1 MKFMQKPGF
10 ARILL
15 LGLVLS
21 LMGFAPP
28 TQGTQSLVDLSIAN
42 VGFDGLFR
50 ENFWFPLRI
59 EVGNNGDDMTG
70 RLVVRPETSGNAFT
84 NTWSVPIEL
93 PARSRKAVF
102 LYLTARSFANRV
114 RVELIDDSGLV
125 VTSQEALMR
134 GVLAQD
140 QLYVAVTQSSIGSVD
155 LTGVRVGGY
164 NAFQGNWLIEN
175 IPDRVVALN
184 AVDMILFSDVDT
196 GTLTGDQRQALE
208 DWVTQGGHLLV
219 TGGANWQATSAGLND
234 LLPLVPDNSETTNDL
249 SALAGLTQT
258 RDADLSGETII
269 VTGPLTPDA
278 EVLAATTDGLPLVA
292 RRYMGLGV
300 VDYLTIDP
308 LTQSLRAWSGLTEM
322 WFTLASSVSPHPSW
336 THGITNTDRAVT
348 AAEILPG
355 FNLLPD
361 VLPLCGF
368 LAIYVAL
375 IGPLNYVV
383 LNRINRREYAW
394 LTIPLFILGFTVLAW
409 VVGFNLRG
417 NIATISRLAVVQS
430 WPDSERAQVDGLV
443 GLLSPRRASYTLAMG
458 DNSFLRPLARSVQT
472 NPFASN
478 IQTATDIR
486 QTGVFQAE
494 NFSVDASFIATF
506 NTTTMIDKPAL
517 SGQVSL
523 LPGDI
528 PGQQVIRGSVR
539 NDSDQ
544 ILTDP
549 VILARGIVLRLGE
562 SLQPGDVQTFDL
574 ILSNENEPPAPS
586 PLERSSGEVAPRLS
600 FQRFSQ
606 DSRTLEQTVIDILGD
621 EKYEARAYISA
632 PGATTAEQ
640 ELRRRQFF
648 LSSFSGDSYLSSG
661 RGDRVYLVGWSDATP
676 LQTELTG
683 ATWEAIDTTFHII
696 ELAVESSA
704 PVGNVLI
711 PGDRFTWV
719 ALERNGLTTDI
730 APINTVLQPGD
741 EAIFRFTPI
750 RGSVLAEVRELRLRL
765 DSSGAVRSDV
775 PLELWD
781 WEAGEWMP
789 VEMRQT
795 ENSTTISLYA
805 ARDPAR
811 FLGPQNA
818 VEVRLTAN
826 ESGGYL
832 RIGRLSVEQE
842 GVFEAS

>member
-1 MKFMQKPGF
+1 MQKPGLVW
-10 ARILL
+10 ILL
-15 LGLVLS
+15 LGLSLL
-21 LMGFAPP
+21 LMGFAPA
-28 TQGTQSLVDLSIAN
+28 TQITQSLVDLSVSN

-50 ENFWFPLRI
+50 ENYWFPLRI
-59 EVGNNGDDMTG
+59 EVSNNGDDMVG

-93 PARSRKAVF
+93 PAGSRKAVF
-102 LYLTARSFANRV
+102 LYLTARSFANQV

-125 VTSQEALMR
+125 VTSREAFMR
-134 GVLAQD
+134 GVLTQD
-140 QLYVAVTQSSIGSVD
+140 QLYVVVTQSSVGSVD

-164 NAFQGNWLIEN
+164 NAFQGNWLVEN
-175 IPDRVVALN
+175 IPDHVVALN
-184 AVDMILFSDVDT
+184 AVDMMMFSDVNT
-196 GTLTGDQRQALE
+196 GVMTGDQRQAIE
-208 DWVTQGGHLLV
+208 DWVTQGGHLVV
-219 TGGANWQATSAGLND
+219 TGGANWQATTAGLND
-234 LLPLVPDNSETTNDL
+234 LLPLIPNNSEVTDDL
-249 SALAGLTQT
+249 SALAAMTQN
-258 RDADLSGETII
+258 RNADLSGETII
-269 VTGPLTPDA
+269 VTGELKADA
-278 EVLAATTDGLPLVA
+278 QVLAATRDGLPLVV
-292 RRYMGLGV
+292 RRSMGLGV

-308 LTQSLRAWSGLTEM
+308 LTQSLRTWPGLTEL

-336 THGITNTDRAVT
+336 SHGLSNTDRAVT

-368 LAIYVAL
+368 LAVYVAL
-375 IGPLNYVV
+375 IGPLNYVI

-394 LTIPLFILGFTVLAW
+394 LTIPFFILAFTVMAW

-417 NIATISRLAVVQS
+417 NIATISRLAVIQS
-430 WPDSERAQVDGLV
+430 WPDSERAQVNGLV
-443 GLLSPRRASYTLAMG
+443 GLLSPRRSTYTLAMQ
-458 DNSFLRPLARSVQT
+458 DNSFLRPLARSIQT

-486 QTGVFQAE
+486 QSDIFQAE

-506 NTTTMIDKPAL
+506 NTTAVIDKPAL

-523 LPGDI
+523 LPGDL
-528 PGQQVIRGSVR
+528 PGQQVVRGSVR

-544 ILTDP
+544 TLTDP
-549 VILARGIVLRLGE
+549 VILARGVVLRLGE
-562 SLQPGDVQTFDL
+562 ALQPGAVQTFDL
-574 ILSNENEPPAPS
+574 VLSNENEPPAPS
-586 PLERSSGEVAPRLS
+586 PLERSSGEIAPRLS

-606 DSRTLEQTVIDILGD
+606 DSRTLEQTVVDILGD
-621 EKYEARAYISA
+621 ERYSARAYVSA
-632 PGATTAEQ
+632 PGATTDEQ

-648 LSSFSGDSYLSSG
+648 LSSFNSDPYLSSG
-661 RGDRVYLVGWSDATP
+661 RGNRVYLTGWSDVTP

-696 ELAVESSA
+696 ELAVESSTPA
-704 PVGNVLI
+704 GNVLI

-719 ALERNGLTTDI
+719 ALERTGLTADI

-741 EAIFRFTPI
+741 AAIFRFTPI

-765 DSSGAVRSDV
+765 DSTGAVRSAV

-781 WEAGEWMP
+781 WDAGEWMP
-789 VEMRQT
+789 VEMQQR
-795 ENSTTISLYA
+795 EGSTTISLYTV
-805 ARDPAR
+805 RDPAR
-811 FLGPQNA
+811 FLGPLNA

-832 RIGRLSVEQE
+832 RIGRISVEQE
-842 GVFEAS
+842 GLFQAS

>member
-1 MKFMQKPGF
+1 MQKPGLM
-10 ARILL
+10 RLLL
-15 LGLVLS
+15 LGLFLS
-21 LMGFAPP
+21 LMGFSPP
-28 TQGTQSLVDLSIAN
+28 RQDTQSLVDLSISN

-50 ENFWFPLRI
+50 ENYWFPLRI
-59 EVGNNGDDMTG
+59 EVGNNGDDIIG

-93 PARSRKAVF
+93 PSGSRKAVF
-102 LYLTARSFANRV
+102 LYLTARSFANQV
-114 RVELIDDSGLV
+114 RVELINDDGLV
-125 VTSQEALMR
+125 ITSQEAPMQ
-134 GVLAQD
+134 GVLTQD
-140 QLYVAVTQSSIGSVD
+140 QLYVVVTESSVGSVD

-184 AVDMILFSDVDT
+184 AADMILFSDVDT
-196 GTLTGDQRQALE
+196 GTLTSDQTQAIE
-208 DWVTQGGHLLV
+208 DWVTQGGHLVV
-219 TGGANWQATSAGLND
+219 TGGANWQATAAGLND
-234 LLPLVPDNSETTNDL
+234 LLPITPGNSETTEDL
-249 SALAGLTQT
+249 SALGTLTQN
-258 RDADLSGETII
+258 RNVDLSGETIV
-269 VTGPLTPDA
+269 VTGVLKPDA

-308 LTQSLRAWSGLTEM
+308 ITQSLRTWPGLTEL
-322 WFTLASSVSPHPSW
+322 WFTLASSVPPRPSW
-336 THGITNTDRAVT
+336 THGLTNTDRAVT

-375 IGPLNYVV
+375 IGPLNYAV

-409 VVGFNLRG
+409 AVGFNLRG
-417 NIATISRLAVVQS
+417 NIATVSRLAVVQS

-443 GLLSPRRASYTLAMG
+443 GLLSPRRSTYTLAME
-458 DNSFLRPLARSVQT
+458 DNSFLRPLARIIQT

-486 QTGVFQAE
+486 QTDTFQAE

-506 NTTTMIDKPAL
+506 NTSTLIDKPAV
-517 SGQVSL
+517 SGQVSV
-523 LPGDI
+523 LPGDL
-528 PGQQVIRGSVR
+528 PGQQVVRGSVR

-544 ILTDP
+544 ALTDP
-549 VILARGIVLRLGE
+549 VILARGVVLRLGGD
-562 SLQPGDVQTFDL
+562 LQPGDVETFDL

-586 PLERSSGEVAPRLS
+586 PLERNSGEVTPRLS

-621 EKYEARAYISA
+621 ENYEGRAYTSA
-632 PGATTAEQ
+632 PGTTTEEQ

-648 LSSFSGDSYLSSG
+648 LSSFSSDPYLSSG
-661 RGDRVYLVGWSDATP
+661 RGDRVYLVGWSNVTP

-683 ATWEAIDTTFHII
+683 ATWDSIDTTFHII
-696 ELAVESSA
+696 ELAVDSTP
-704 PVGNVLI
+704 PVGNVVI

-719 ALERNGLTTDI
+719 ALERTGITADL
-730 APINTVLQPGD
+730 APVNTVLQPGD
-741 EAIFRFTPI
+741 EAVFRFTPI
-750 RGSVLAEVRELRLRL
+750 RGAVLDDVRELRLRL
-765 DSSGAVRSDV
+765 DSTGAVRSEV

-781 WEAGEWMP
+781 WDAGEWTP
-789 VEMRQT
+789 VEMQQT
-795 ENSTTISLYA
+795 ENSTTISLYTLS
-805 ARDPAR
+805 DPAR
-811 FLGPQNA
+811 FLGPLNA

-826 ESGGYL
+826 ESGGYM

-842 GVFEAS
+842 GTFEAS